1 MFTIFKKA
9 ENQRNK
15 EEYAEKFNLLT
26 KEQVI
31 KLERGLSANDY
42 DTVKSILSS
51 VNIPFN
57 KKIYNKHK

>member
-9 ENQRNK
+9 EKQRSK
-15 EEYAEKFNLLT
+15 EEYAEKFNMLT

-57 KKIYNKHK
+57 KKIYNKYR

>member
-15 EEYAEKFNLLT
+15 EEYAEKFNMLT